1 MVDQIAVI
9 GGSKGIDKVN
19 LKMRYNRNPVIGD
32 KFASRHGQKGI
43 LSYLYRDDDMPWSE
57 RTGMRPDI
65 IFNPHGFPSR
75 MTIGMI
81 IESLASKSGALRGEF
96 KDATPF
102 ATARGDNTNLI
113 ESFGNELLGCG
124 FHKNGTEKL
133 ISGITGEEMEAEIY
147 IGIVYYQRLRHMVS
161 DKFQVRSTGPIN
173 NQTKQPIKGR
183 KVGGGIRFGEM
194 ERDALIAH
202 GVSYLTYDR
211 LHLSSD
217 YFIGDVC
224 CKCGQLITTTRKPIV
239 SAQVTGFGSSRKQE
253 VTCLM
258 CNSSAHIKKL
268 GIPYVFKYLV
278 TELASVNIK
287 VTLDVSNYGHISRK
301 K

>member
-202 GVSYLTYDR
+202 GAGSHR
-211 LHLSSD
+211 ESP
-217 YFIGDVC
+217 
-224 CKCGQLITTTRKPIV
+224 QLRSAKGGNFRSRMRKL
-239 SAQVTGFGSSRKQE
+239 RD
-253 VTCLM
+253 
-258 CNSSAHIKKL
+258 IKR
-268 GIPYVFKYLV
+268 
-278 TELASVNIK
+278 
-287 VTLDVSNYGHISRK
+287 ISRPLRGHFYSK
-301 K
+301 TPRMFLISSN

>member
-1 MVDQIAVI
+1 
-9 GGSKGIDKVN
+9 
-19 LKMRYNRNPVIGD
+19 
-32 KFASRHGQKGI
+32 
-43 LSYLYRDDDMPWSE
+43 
-57 RTGMRPDI
+57 
-65 IFNPHGFPSR
+65 
-75 MTIGMI
+75 
-81 IESLASKSGALRGEF
+81 
-96 KDATPF
+96 
-102 ATARGDNTNLI
+102 
-113 ESFGNELLGCG
+113 
-124 FHKNGTEKL
+124 
-133 ISGITGEEMEAEIY
+133 
-147 IGIVYYQRLRHMVS
+147 MVS

>member
-1 MVDQIAVI
+1 LQVA
-9 GGSKGIDKVN
+9 
-19 LKMRYNRNPVIGD
+19 P
-32 KFASRHGQKGI
+32 KGI
-43 LSYLYRDDDMPWSE
+43 LSYLYRDIDMPWCE
-57 RTGMRPDI
+57 TTGIRPDI

-81 IESLASKSGALRGEF
+81 LESLASKAGALRGEF

-102 ATARGDNTNLI
+102 ATARGSNKDLI
-113 ESFGNELLGCG
+113 KGFGEELLGCG

-173 NQTKQPIKGR
+173 SQTKQPVKGR

-202 GVSYLTYDR
+202 GCSYLTYDR

-224 CKCGQLITTTRKPIV
+224 LKCGQLVTTTRKPIV
-239 SAQVTGFGSSRKQE
+239 STGMMGYRSTGDNQE
-253 VTCLM
+253 MYSCLL
-258 CNSSAHIKKL
+258 CGNDAEIKKL
-268 GIPYVFKYLV
+268 ALPYVFKYLV

-287 VTLDVSNYGHISRK
+287 CVLDVGRYGSRGGVK
-301 K
+301 H